1 MTKKKW
7 LNISLPEA
15 LRAHVDRRVASGDW
29 ATPSEYVRDLIR
41 RDRESL
47 VVAKEAPT
55 KRARKARRLS
65 KQVQSGMAV
74 MEELMAQRRAAVKK
88 E

>member
-1 MTKKKW
+1 MTKNW
-7 LNISLPEA
+7 LNVSLPEA

-41 RDRESL
+41 RDKESL
-47 VVAKEAPT
+47 LAAREALRKG
-55 KRARKARRLS
+55 KRRPRRLS
-65 KQVQSGMAV
+65 KQARSGMAV
-74 MEELMAQRRAAVKK
+74 MEELIAGRRAARK